1 MRAVQNSTINE
12 ERLRVILAGISA
24 LILTVGIARFA
35 YTPMLPVMRSEAGL
49 SALAGGW
56 LATINY
62 AGYMLGVLIA
72 SAISDL
78 RSKFVLYRWGLIAA
92 VATTVATGYTDN
104 VYLWAVLRFASGLS
118 SIAGILLASG
128 LILNWLLRT
137 GQKPELGLHFI
148 GLGLGVALSGL
159 CAAAMA
165 GRLAWDG
172 QWIALGALGM
182 LFFIPAWFWMP
193 APAPSDGPHAAG
205 ASANAGRAWMAIL
218 QGIYFCAGFGY
229 VVSATFVVAIVERFP
244 SLSGWGNWI
253 WVLVGLAAVPS
264 SYLWDRIARAIGE
277 IPALMLAFALQTV
290 SILLT
295 ALSNTAA
302 ANITAAI
309 LFGGTFAGIVSLTLA
324 LVGRFLP
331 HNPAKAMAR
340 LTISYGVAQIIAPA
354 MAGLMARASGDYRGA
369 LFVAGAVMIAGIGLL
384 ALLKRLPCGM
394 PASAAAVCKQ

>member
-1 MRAVQNSTINE
+1 MQAVKHTTIE
-12 ERLRVILAGISA
+12 EKRLRVIFAGISA

-35 YTPMLPVMRSEAGL
+35 YTPMLRVMRSEAGL

-92 VATTVATGYTDN
+92 VATTAATGCTDN
-104 VYLWAVLRFASGLS
+104 VYLWAILRFASGVS

-148 GLGLGVALSGL
+148 GLGLGLAFSGL
-159 CAAAMA
+159 CAAVMA

-172 QWIALGALGM
+172 QWIALGLLGM
-182 LFFIPAWFWMP
+182 IFFIPAWFWMP
-193 APAPSDGPHAAG
+193 APSEGTRVTEAP
-205 ASANAGRAWMAIL
+205 ANAGRAWMAIL
-218 QGIYFCAGFGY
+218 QAIYFCAGFGY

-244 SLSGWGNWI
+244 SLTGWGNWI

-264 SYLWDRIARAIGE
+264 SYLWDRAARAIGE
-277 IPALMLAFALQTV
+277 TPALMLAFALQTV
-290 SILLT
+290 SIILT
-295 ALSNTAA
+295 AVSNTAA
-302 ANITAAI
+302 ANVAAAI

-354 MAGLMARASGDYRGA
+354 MAGLMARGSGDYRGA
-369 LFVAGAVMIAGIGLL
+369 LFVAAAVMIAGIGLL